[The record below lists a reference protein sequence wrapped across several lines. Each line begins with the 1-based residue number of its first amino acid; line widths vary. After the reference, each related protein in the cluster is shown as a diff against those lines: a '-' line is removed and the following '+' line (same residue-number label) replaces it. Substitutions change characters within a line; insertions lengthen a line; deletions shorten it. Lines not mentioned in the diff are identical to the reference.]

1 MVEQRRARRTEID
14 IESTLLCGICI
25 LIVSLLFLRDAM
37 GMYVNKWIFL
47 IILAPAL
54 LFMRERNMMALWAFI
69 MPLYV
74 GLPGNYLTLIITVR
88 FALNYI
94 ARGLKLAEPNLFIWV
109 LITAIYILAQNM
121 FYGITNIFRNIFVVE
136 LIIAYIVFCSDTKS
150 YFKSMYTAYATG
162 IAVVGVIM
170 LAYTLRI
177 YGIQELF
184 SAANRLGSTARSDTM
199 TVIIDSNYY
208 GTYVIAS
215 VSIGWLLLQKN
226 KTTFFQKIWIIVA
239 VVVAL
244 LVACIGLSRSF
255 ILVLAL
261 WAMMVILSTRKLSH
275 KILFIGICVCVSILV
290 INLIPGAVDAI
301 VDRFQSDDMEGGNG
315 RTEKLLLYA
324 NEWLSSAGKLM
335 FGVGFAECLAHC
347 MQAQYFFGL
356 GIIGS
361 CMFAAMGCCYWNRAK
376 QIRRGRSSFD
386 YVIPA
391 ISVQIMAATVPIA
404 QSLTFMLPVFMTVLA
419 YKEISE

>member
-1 MVEQRRARRTEID
+1 MVEQRSARRMEID
-14 IESTLLCGICI
+14 IESILLCGTCICT
-25 LIVSLLFLRDAM
+25 VSLLFLRDARE
-37 GMYVNKWIFL
+37 MYVNKWFFL
-47 IILAPAL
+47 LILAPAL
-54 LFMRERNMMALWAFI
+54 LFMSERNMMVLWAFI

-94 ARGLKLAEPNLFIWV
+94 TRGLQLPEPGLFTLV
-109 LITAIYILAQNM
+109 LLTAIYILLQNM
-121 FYGITNIFRNIFVVE
+121 FCGITSIFRYMFVLE
-136 LIIAYIVFCSDTKS
+136 LMIAYAVFCCDTKS
-150 YFKSMYTAYATG
+150 YFASMYTAYAMG
-162 IAVVGVIM
+162 IAAVGVIM

-215 VSIGWLLLQKN
+215 VSIGWLLLQK
-226 KTTFFQKIWIIVA
+226 KKATFFQKIWIIA
-239 VVVAL
+239 AMIVAL
-244 LVACIGLSRSF
+244 LVAFIGLSRSF

-261 WAMMVILSTRKLSH
+261 WVMMVVLSTKKLSH
-275 KILFIGICVCVSILV
+275 KMLFIGICACAAIFV

-301 VDRFQSDDMEGGNG
+301 VERFQSDDMEGGNG
-315 RTEKLLLYA
+315 RVEKILLYG
-324 NEWLSSAGKLM
+324 NEWLSSPAKLL
-335 FGVGFAECLAHC
+335 FGVGFAECVAHC

-356 GIIGS
+356 GIVGS
-361 CMFAAMGCCYWNRAK
+361 CLFAAMGCWYWNRAK
-376 QIRRGRSSFD
+376 QLRSGSPSFD
-386 YVIPA
+386 CVIPA
-391 ISVQIMAATVPIA
+391 ISVQIIAATVPIA
-404 QSLTFMLPVFMTVLA
+404 QALTFMLPVFMTLLA

>member
-14 IESTLLCGICI
+14 IESTLLWGICI

-47 IILAPAL
+47 IILVPAL

-136 LIIAYIVFCSDTKS
+136 LIIAYIVFCSDTKP